1 MQRLNL
7 WEDLYQVAYAIDRP
21 WLIGG
26 NFNIVLNVEEKI
38 GGLPILDTS
47 KGNPGPSST
56 AFCVRDYNGNLVGA
70 KGVKLVDSS
79 NLMAQAIAI
88 REGLQY
94 CLDKHFQ
101 QIIIETDSLSMVNI
115 LNGEWESPWSVTM
128 EVNSINRIR
137 NSISVIMSSI
147 LSMKSQ
153 QQLRR

>member
-1 MQRLNL
+1 MTARKGKKQ
-7 WEDLYQVAYAIDRP
+7 
-21 WLIGG
+21 GS
-26 NFNIVLNVEEKI
+26 VLNEEEKI
-38 GGLPILDTS
+38 GGLPVLDTS
-47 KGNPGPSST
+47 K
-56 AFCVRDYNGNLVGA
+56 GA

-79 NLMAQAIAI
+79 NSMVEAIAI

-101 QIIIETDSLSMVNI
+101 QIIIEADSLSMVNI

-153 QQLRR
+153 QQPRR